1 LVFYLT
7 EWGGM
12 NLRTSLAELKQ
23 DILRINNN
31 LNIAMYGVGLR
42 KQRIFIID
50 DTAVMIVADHKRIPA
65 LAALDLTERTT
76 TRFID
81 SALLEAYKKKLEE
94 ELKVQ
99 LQLPVKCVLKDYTPK
114 HELATTVIL
123 LEEAGM

>member
-1 LVFYLT
+1 
-7 EWGGM
+7 M

-81 SALLEAYKKKLEE
+81 SALLEEYKKKLEE

-123 LEEAGM
+123 LEEPGTGM